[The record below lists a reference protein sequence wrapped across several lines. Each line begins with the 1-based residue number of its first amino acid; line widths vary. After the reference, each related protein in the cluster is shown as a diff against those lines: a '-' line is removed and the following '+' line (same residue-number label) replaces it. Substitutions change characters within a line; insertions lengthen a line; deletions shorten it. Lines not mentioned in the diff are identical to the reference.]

1 LSEKG
6 ASKQKNALS
15 GCFSFV
21 FFAFMILIFLSIFG
35 SVFENYYFFMFVQ
48 KVLPFIFIIIP
59 TLVFVIFAY
68 AILSTIVKIFK
79 GGKKPTRER
88 STDIKDLINKER
100 KTESDFEETSEDY
113 TREKTLEYKRSF
125 SETGLS
131 SSSEKDMGVAEAFRL
146 LGLKSNVPY
155 TKVSE
160 KYYELVK
167 KFNRAKMSEEM
178 RQKVLDELA
187 KAYEILTEYYS
198 KNA

>member
-1 LSEKG
+1 MSGKG

-21 FFAFMILIFLSIFG
+21 FFVFMLLIFLSIFG

-48 KVLPFIFIIIP
+48 KVLPFIFLIIP
-59 TLVFVIFAY
+59 ALVFVIFAY
-68 AILSTIVKIFK
+68 GILHTIIKVFK
-79 GGKKPTRER
+79 GGKNSPGEK

-113 TREKTLEYKRSF
+113 TQENASDSKRSF
-125 SETGLS
+125 FETGS
-131 SSSEKDMGVAEAFRL
+131 TSFKDMGVAEAFKL

-198 KNA
+198 KNT